1 MNGIWTR
8 YWKRGYQWIWGLEYT
23 NKTGFSDFCIVLCA
37 NHFLG
42 EIFRVLLMCWICNE
56 HFSGL
61 ADIWNVHGSVS
72 MFFIPFVPKITFNL
86 KFFSFQSEYGS
97 YPQFLTWLITW
108 WLMKKMKKSKR
119 RIQKARFNFSS
130 RFFVRIF
137 ISELKFAGFFPIYVS
152 RLKSWS
158 PLFSLR
164 HMSPLLFFCLE
175 FCPEHLRACGKF
187 CNETLRAS
195 V

>member
-1 MNGIWTR
+1 MFCWCVEYVMNIFQVWLIFEMFMAACLCSSSHLCPRSLLT
-8 YWKRGYQWIWGLEYT
+8 WK
-23 NKTGFSDFCIVLCA
+23 K
-37 NHFLG
+37 FL
-42 EIFRVLLMCWICNE
+42 
-56 HFSGL
+56 
-61 ADIWNVHGSVS
+61 
-72 MFFIPFVPKITFNL
+72 
-86 KFFSFQSEYGS
+86 FQSEYGS

-158 PLFSLR
+158 PLFSWR
-164 HMSPLLFFCLE
+164 HMSPLLFFCLKFFLE
-175 FCPEHLRACGKF
+175 FCIWGRVANFATKLQERLF
-187 CNETLRAS
+187 S